1 MCCGIPMMEYLPMSD
16 DKTRATTQDDAQPLD
31 DAELEQ
37 VAGGITPD
45 EMLELVN
52 KPVYPGNI
60 DDPQPGF

>member
-1 MCCGIPMMEYLPMSD
+1 MSD